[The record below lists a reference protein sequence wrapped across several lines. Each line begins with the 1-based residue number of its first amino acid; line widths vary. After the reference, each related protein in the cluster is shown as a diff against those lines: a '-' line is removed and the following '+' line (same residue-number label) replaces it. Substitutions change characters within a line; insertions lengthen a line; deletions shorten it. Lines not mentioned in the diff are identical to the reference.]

1 MTHYDP
7 GPTLPILVFFASL
20 LGFLLP
26 GFWWASWLH
35 RRDGYSW
42 PFRWVLGFA
51 WSFAVFAPVGWPF
64 LWLGGS
70 FAGFA
75 KVLAGVWLLFTGISA
90 YFYFVK
96 KGASGAPASGSSDSL
111 PAPAID
117 TLPSPPISW
126 LALRLVI
133 AYVLAAVAFV
143 VLAHRHGYVVRNLL
157 HPDPALQAAGELLP
171 WQDLSFLLLV
181 VLAVTLVLILYTLLI
196 WGRPRL
202 PALTAWT
209 DEEGP
214 SAPVTGGYVLISL
227 VAVLFIGLQT
237 ASAMFFDRPDW
248 DDCYYLAAV
257 LDYEHAEQFNDQEP
271 THREGFPVP
280 AHNRLLVWEL
290 WGAVL
295 CRLSGLNP
303 MAVFHTLLPALLV
316 PLAYAA
322 YWQVLAEFLP
332 RRWVPLA
339 VLGVAAYHLWGV
351 SSHDSPANFLLNR
364 TTQGKAVML
373 HIGLPLLVVTQVR
386 LLRQPQ
392 LARWLALLAAMLLS
406 LAASTSTVFLGP
418 MLLSCMVLAVIGTVP
433 WKAWL
438 AGGVGSA
445 LAVAP
450 CVIYGL
456 LIREAALADKIIAA
470 DYQVDSSLWLSD
482 VVGRHIGYG
491 SAEGVWFLLLPLL
504 ALLLVNHWRM
514 TYLVIFSVI
523 LLLTYSNPFFYP
535 WLAKHVTTFWTYFR
549 VLWLFPVALGLGAFL
564 ALFARLLARALARR
578 LPLPIDLTA
587 GAIAIAGLLLTA
599 PWPSRYAL
607 PGMYVWG
614 STNVSMIQAHQTPR
628 VPPWAD
634 NILKMPADLI
644 PLANDLLADPEIRGV
659 RILCE
664 EAVSNYLTP
673 YSREFRFVETRPL
686 YTLAMTDQAGRLDEG
701 EKRFLVSLLL
711 SGHQLPQEPWEAPW
725 SGWHPF
731 YHSPGML
738 PRKPMVL
745 TRDRLEELLD
755 ELRVK
760 YVIIYTESPNHPRKL
775 QELGFQPIQ
784 MSGEFTLWRRD
795 IGQAKSGPVPRSQ
808 R

>member
-35 RRDGYSW
+35 RRDDYSW

-64 LWLGGS
+64 LWFGGS
-70 FAGFA
+70 FADFA
-75 KVLAGVWLLFTGISA
+75 KVLAGVWLLFASVSA
-90 YFYFVK
+90 YVFLVK
-96 KGASGAPASGSSDSL
+96 TGAIPKSRHGPSDSI
-111 PAPAID
+111 PSD
-117 TLPSPPISW
+117 TSIQDPPSPAAW
-126 LALRLVI
+126 LALLLVV
-133 AYVLAAVAFV
+133 AYVTATLFFV
-143 VLAHRHGYVVRNLL
+143 VLAHKHGQAGWHWLDGEAAPPWRKTGFVALVILAPTLGALL
-157 HPDPALQAAGELLP
+157 AAVMHG
-171 WQDLSFLLLV
+171 
-181 VLAVTLVLILYTLLI
+181 
-196 WGRPRL
+196 GKPRL
-202 PALTAWT
+202 RALSALTPT
-209 DEEGP
+209 DE
-214 SAPVTGGYVLISL
+214 TTQGGWYFLCL
-227 VAVLFIGLQT
+227 MLALLFIGLQT

-257 LDYEHAEQFNDQEP
+257 LDYEYAEQFNDQEP
-271 THREGFPVP
+271 THREGFSVP

-303 MAVFHTLLPALLV
+303 MALFHTLLPAVLV

-322 YWQVLAEFLP
+322 YWQVLSEFLP

-339 VLGVAAYHLWGV
+339 VLGVAAYHLWGA

-364 TTQGKAVML
+364 TAQGKAVML
-373 HIGLPLLVVTQVR
+373 HIGLPLLVVTQIR
-386 LLRQPQ
+386 WLRQPE
-392 LARWLALLAAMLLS
+392 LGRWLALLAAMLFS

-418 MLLSCMVLAVIGTVP
+418 MLLSCMVLAVIGTIP

-438 AGGVGSA
+438 VGGVGSA

-456 LIREAALADKIIAA
+456 LIRQAALADKIIAA
-470 DYQVDSSLWLSD
+470 DYQVDSSMWLSE

-504 ALLLVNHWRM
+504 ALLLGNHWRM
-514 TYLVIFSVI
+514 TYLVIFPVI
-523 LLLTYSNPFFYP
+523 LLLTYGNPFLYP

-564 ALFARLLARALARR
+564 ALFARLLARGLARR
-578 LPLPIDLTA
+578 LPLPIDLMV
-587 GAIAIAGLLLTA
+587 GAIAVAGLLITA
-599 PWPSRYAL
+599 PWASRYAL

-614 STNVSMIQAHQTPR
+614 GTNESIIQARQTPR
-628 VPPWAD
+628 IPPWAD
-634 NILKMPADLI
+634 NLLKMPADLV
-644 PLANDLLADPEIRGV
+644 PLAKDLLADPEISKV
-659 RILCE
+659 RVLCQE
-664 EAVSNYLTP
+664 QVSNYLTP
-673 YSREFRFVETRPL
+673 YSRDFRFVETRPL
-686 YTLAMTDQAGRLDEG
+686 YTLAMAEQAGRLDEG

-711 SGHQLPQEPWEAPW
+711 SDHRVPQEPWEAPW

-731 YHSPGML
+731 YHSPGIL
-738 PRKPMVL
+738 PRKPILL
-745 TRDRLEELLD
+745 TRDKLEELLD

-760 YVIIYTESPNHPRKL
+760 YAIVYTESPSHSKKL
-775 QELGFQPIQ
+775 PEVGFQRLRV
-784 MSGEFTLWRRD
+784 SGEFTLWRRD
-795 IGQAKSGPVPRSQ
+795 IGHVR
-808 R
+808 